1 MEQFGKDCA
10 DASLR
15 TMGRRRSW
23 QFINLSETAILAD
36 GKVGYVQPIGDR
48 AIPDQMVDAD
58 SQANFGVGATLL
70 AACEYYKY
78 SFAAPAKVVLRVNHV
93 VGEPL
98 PRASA
103 HQCNP

>member
-1 MEQFGKDCA
+1 
-10 DASLR
+10 
-15 TMGRRRSW
+15 MGRGRSW
-23 QFINLSETAILAD
+23 QFINLSETAIQAD

-70 AACEYYKY
+70 AACEYYRY
-78 SFAAPAKVVLRVNHV
+78 SFAVPAKVVLRVNHGA
-93 VGEPL
+93 GEPL

-103 HQCNP
+103 HQRNP